1 VETRSAL
8 PAKFD
13 SADPTVIADPY
24 PEYARLRA
32 AGPLCRFGP
41 LQYGVTRYADVEA
54 LLRDSRLKKY
64 TMPDAFYRLFTGG
77 GSATEFFTRQD
88 MVYGNPPVRRVFV
101 RQLGPAAVRERSA
114 SIAEAAD
121 DLVEAA
127 LAAGECD
134 IVATLAA
141 PMPVRVLGD
150 LIGVPPADRA
160 EIARH
165 VAALSVFGD
174 APLTA
179 GGAMTGADEAVD
191 RLRDYFGALLHERIA
206 HPRDD
211 LMSLV
216 GTVDDAAARQQGVDD
231 VITLLYAGID
241 TTKNLLATAFAAF
254 TRFPAEF
261 ARLRADPGL
270 TPTAID
276 EFLRFDAPIQTT
288 TRIVGEGEHVTVAG
302 RGMRAGR
309 VLVLMLGSANH
320 DEERFARPDRLD
332 IGRRPNPHLTFGG
345 GPYYCLGATLA
356 RAEASAVLTTLARRC
371 AEIRPAGVPV
381 RAPQLNFRAL
391 VQVPVAL
398 VGA

>member
-1 VETRSAL
+1 MDTRSAL
-8 PAKFD
+8 PPKFG
-13 SADPTVIADPY
+13 STDPSVIADPY

-32 AGPLCRFGP
+32 AGPICRFGP

-54 LLRDSRLKKY
+54 LLRDPRLKKY

-77 GSATEFFTRQD
+77 GSATEFFTCQD
-88 MVYGNPPVRRVFV
+88 MVYGNPPVRRVLV
-101 RQLGPAAVRERSA
+101 RQLGPAAVRERAA
-114 SIAEAAD
+114 SIADATE
-121 DLVEAA
+121 DLLEAA
-127 LAAGECD
+127 LTAGECD
-134 IVATLAA
+134 IVETLAA

-191 RLRDYFGALLHERIA
+191 RLRAYFGALLRERIA

-216 GTVDDAAARQQGVDD
+216 GTVADAAARQQGIDD

-254 TRFPAEF
+254 ARFPGEY

-270 TPTAID
+270 VPTAID

-302 RGMRAGR
+302 RDMRAGR

-320 DEERFARPDRLD
+320 DEERFDRPDRLD

-356 RAEASAVLTTLARRC
+356 RAEASAVLTALTRRC
-371 AEIRPAGVPV
+371 AGIRPAGAPV

-398 VGA
+398 DRA